1 MKKIIYVLVILSLL
15 LVGCK
20 NKENTVS
27 DTIIN
32 YEGKSQNWEV
42 TYKIEGNE
50 KKHDSYYTF
59 KYIGTDE
66 KPKAE
71 VQYSIDGPKEGES
84 DQFLLKDNNEYSGK
98 MKNTGGMP
106 TDTDR
111 GINVKVEWDGKTEL
125 LVLSKIK

>member
-1 MKKIIYVLVILSLL
+1 MKKIIYIVIILSLL

-20 NKENTVS
+20 NKENAVGN
-27 DTIIN
+27 TIIN

-59 KYIGTDE
+59 KYIGTDA

-84 DQFLLKDNNEYSGK
+84 DVFLLKDKNEYSGK

-106 TDTDR
+106 GDTDR
-111 GINVKVEWDGKTEL
+111 GINVKLEWDGKTEI
-125 LVLSKIK
+125 LVLSKLK